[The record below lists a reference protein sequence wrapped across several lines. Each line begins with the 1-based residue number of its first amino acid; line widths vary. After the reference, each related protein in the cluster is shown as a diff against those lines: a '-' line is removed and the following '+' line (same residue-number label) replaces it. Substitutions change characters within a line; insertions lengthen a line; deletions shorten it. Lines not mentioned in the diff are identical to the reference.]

1 YLEALH
7 SGRAINAEDAWTDPR
22 VNELG
27 RGYLIPLNIRA
38 ILDASIRIDGEVVG
52 VLCLEQQHR
61 TRYWQADE
69 MAFAG
74 ELADHFAQVMISQQR
89 RDASGALYLLR
100 RAVEQS
106 ASAFLLVG
114 REGVVEYVNG
124 SFTAITLFGADEIQ
138 GRPLTE
144 LP

>member
-1 YLEALH
+1 WLIDGEQLHAVVMYDQASGLYTHPNPLSVHAFPQYLEALH

-74 ELADHFAQVMISQQR
+74 ELADHFAQVM
-89 RDASGALYLLR
+89 
-100 RAVEQS
+100 
-106 ASAFLLVG
+106 
-114 REGVVEYVNG
+114 
-124 SFTAITLFGADEIQ
+124 
-138 GRPLTE
+138 
-144 LP
+144 